1 MLLWKTLLRVYW
13 WRKGTLTFVIVPLP
27 VGALNLFV
35 LRLTAQWHCLLLSES
50 LIHSIISWNILNA
63 LPHLHHLLVN
73 IVPQLAVIFPVLSR
87 LLELG
92 LDHSLALISR
102 LLLGNACRRLNLTF
116 LLLFDLL

>member
-1 MLLWKTLLRVYW
+1 MTLLGVYW
-13 WRKGTLTFVIVPLP
+13 WRKGTLTFVIVTLP

-50 LIHSIISWNILNA
+50 LLHSLISWNILNA
-63 LPHLHHLLVN
+63 LPHLHHLLVD
-73 IVPQLAVIFPVLSR
+73 IVTQLAGIFPVISR

>member
-1 MLLWKTLLRVYW
+1 MTLLRVYW
-13 WRKGTLTFVIVPLP
+13 WRKGTLTFVIVTLP

-35 LRLTAQWHCLLLSES
+35 LRLTAQWHCLLLSDS
-50 LIHSIISWNILNA
+50 LLHGLISWNILNA

-73 IVPQLAVIFPVLSR
+73 IVPQLAGIFPVISC

-92 LDHSLALISR
+92 LDQSLALLIR
-102 LLLGNACRRLNLTF
+102 LLLSHLNLTL